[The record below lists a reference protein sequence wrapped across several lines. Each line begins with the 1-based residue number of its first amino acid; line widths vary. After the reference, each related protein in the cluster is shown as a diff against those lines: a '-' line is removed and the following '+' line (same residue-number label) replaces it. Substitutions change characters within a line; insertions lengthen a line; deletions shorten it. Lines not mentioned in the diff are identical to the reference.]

1 VRSVSLILVA
11 YHGDRWVERCLR
23 SLVEANNGDWRV
35 ILVDNGGNSDLRGL
49 AQGIAPGRIELV
61 VSPGRLHFAEANN
74 FALLR
79 GGMEADAVCFLN
91 QDTVGRR
98 GWLDACL
105 ATLNENSAIGA
116 VMPLIENYEG
126 TAWDSAFLTCAR
138 AAPALAARL
147 PAVTKAELADLP
159 QFVPVPEITAAAM
172 VVRAEVLRKVGPFDP
187 IYESYYEDYDLC
199 RRIIAAGYQVGIC
212 TQGRIGH
219 FGGSVTSDRRAYL
232 RRARWITRNRVIY
245 AARWQ
250 WKNRRLGLF
259 RYLLLTMPRNGL
271 RAFFGRSQTP
281 FRAFVAAHGDLLG
294 LLPRLASIERD
305 RREWEKYLAT
315 IGWRRPEWAPIAN
328 DVSSTLCPKG

>member
-1 VRSVSLILVA
+1 MVTIIIVA

-138 AAPALAARL
+138 AAPPLAARL
-147 PAVTKAELADLP
+147 EAGPGANLADLP
-159 QFVPVPEITAAAM
+159 RFLAVPEVTAAAM
-172 VVRAEVLRKVGPFDP
+172 VVRTEALLRAGPFDP
-187 IYESYYEDYDLC
+187 IYGSYYEDYDLC
-199 RRIIAAGYQVGIC
+199 RRIEAAGYQVGIC

-250 WKNRRLGLF
+250 WKNRPLGLL
-259 RYLLLTMPRNGL
+259 RYILLSMPYNGL
-271 RAFFGRSQTP
+271 RSLLGRSQTP
-281 FRAFVAAHGDLLG
+281 SSAFVAAHLG
-294 LLPRLASIERD
+294 LLRLVPRLLSARRD
-305 RREWEKYLAT
+305 RQAWKAYLADL
-315 IGWRRPEWAPIAN
+315 GWPNAAFSASKNESLYPARFK
-328 DVSSTLCPKG
+328 V